1 MTEPSSVGAVAS
13 VTGGMVV
20 LLGPVLGPW
29 AAVVITATIGALW
42 SVGRVETETRLE
54 AVRFLIQI
62 VLTAVVLTGGI
73 AAVLAQKLAW
83 ALDHALPAVAFTIGA
98 LGDKFNTL
106 KDAVVKRLRSV
117 ISGTKE

>member
-1 MTEPSSVGAVAS
+1 M
-13 VTGGMVV
+13 

-73 AAVLAQKLAW
+73 AALLAQKLAW

-106 KDAVVKRLRSV
+106 KDAVVKRLRSF